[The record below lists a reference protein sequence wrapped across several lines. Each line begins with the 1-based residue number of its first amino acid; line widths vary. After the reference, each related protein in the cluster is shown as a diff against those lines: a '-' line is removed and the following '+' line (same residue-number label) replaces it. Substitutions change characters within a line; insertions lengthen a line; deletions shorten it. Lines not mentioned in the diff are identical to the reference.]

1 MLWER
6 YRSFAEVAVNE
17 RVVANPLFTPLEQ
30 PRIGTYLAPGLPV
43 SIGGHVSAR
52 RPRARARD
60 DTTAVLAEHL
70 GLGADQI
77 VALTES
83 GTVATGTDKR

>member
-1 MLWER
+1 
-6 YRSFAEVAVNE
+6 
-17 RVVANPLFTPLEQ
+17 LEQ

-43 SIGGHVSAR
+43 SIGGMYPPAVPA
-52 RPRARARD
+52 PALGD